1 MNSQIQQ
8 QDQAG
13 GVTATATPPMS
24 GIEAGVSNLSL
35 EAAAASR
42 QENNRSAGEQQ
53 QSRHE
58 PTTGVTSESI
68 SEMQNRAGQ
77 SNSPYV
83 QSHASSPVKWQLLDS
98 EAVDRA
104 RRENKLIFLNV
115 GFKACHCTY
124 NPQFHKACPG
134 QGANMDCC
142 E

>member
-13 GVTATATPPMS
+13 GITATPPMS

-53 QSRHE
+53 QPRHST
-58 PTTGVTSESI
+58 TTGEISESI

-124 NPQFHKACPG
+124 PLTSTKSDRPG
-134 QGANMDCC
+134 RS
-142 E
+142 